1 MKRAWDAD
9 ELVEHWT
16 LTPRE
21 IALLDPRTGHNRL
34 GFALLL
40 KFFEVE
46 GRFPRHKH
54 EIPALVVAHV
64 AGQVEVVADLY
75 LQYDW
80 RGRSIE
86 QHRADI
92 RALLGFRTAT
102 IQDGRDLVAWL
113 GTQEIVY
120 ERQIEPVKAAAYAR
134 CRALRI
140 EPPSPDRVDR
150 LVRSAMHTAE
160 ERVCGAVHARLPS
173 AARAE
178 MDALLDTT
186 RLAEDSTSAETGDM
200 PLHTLKADPGR
211 IGLESVLAEIAKLQR
226 LRRVGLPADLFRD
239 VPPKL
244 VATYRQRA
252 AAEPPRELRAHA
264 APLRYTLL
272 AALCV
277 LRSQEITDS
286 LVDLLIGVVHKI
298 GVKAEHKVD
307 RELLDDFKRVTGKTA
322 ILYHLAEA
330 SLDHPDEAVRD
341 IIWPAAGGE
350 QTLRDLVREY
360 KATKRAYRTRVH
372 TVMRRSYRS
381 HYRRMVPVLLEA
393 LRFRSNN
400 AAHRPV
406 IRALRLL
413 KAHTES
419 RARYYPLEED
429 VPIEG
434 VVRPGWRDIIVE
446 RDKEG
451 HERVN
456 RVNYEI
462 CALQALREGLRCREI
477 WVEGGARFGNP
488 DRDLPA
494 DFDARRA
501 DYYAALGQPSDAAT
515 FIAGLRREMEAA
527 LDGLD
532 RTLPRLTGIE
542 ITTKG
547 DGWIG
552 VSPLDALPEAP
563 TLAGLKG
570 EIGRR
575 WSMTSLLDILKEAD
589 LRLGLTDLFTSVAS
603 REHIDRPT
611 LQKRLLLC
619 LYGMGTNAGLKRVAA
634 GDHGEAYKDL
644 LYVRRRYL
652 HKDQVRAAIA
662 RVVDAT
668 LAARLPHIWGEG
680 TTACAADSKKFGA
693 WDQNLMTEWSIRH
706 RGAGV
711 MVYWHIEKKSACIH
725 SQLKTVS
732 SSEVAAMIEG
742 VLHHCTSMEVDRAYT
757 DSHGQSE
764 VAFAFCRL
772 LGFDLL
778 PRLKAIHSQKLYRPA
793 AGQPDAYPRL
803 RPVLSRPIDWEL
815 IARQYD
821 ELVRFA
827 TALRLGTASA
837 ESILRRFTRANQQ
850 HPTYQALAELGKAVK
865 TIFLCRFLR
874 EEALRR
880 EIHEGLQVV
889 ETWNSA
895 NGFIRYGR
903 GGEIATNRLDEQE
916 LAILTLHLLQASL
929 VYVNTLM
936 IQDVLAE
943 PAWGERMTAD
953 DLRALSP
960 LLYAHVTPYGA
971 FNLDMQTRLRLAH
984 AMAS

>member
-54 EIPALVVAHV
+54 EIPAPVVAHV
-64 AGQVEVVADLY
+64 AGQVEVATDLY

-160 ERVCGAVHARLPS
+160 ERVCAAVHARLPS
-173 AARAE
+173 AALAE

-186 RLAEDSTSAETGDM
+186 RLAEASTFAETGDM

-239 VPPKL
+239 VAPKL

-264 APLRYTLL
+264 ARIRYTLL

-277 LRSQEITDS
+277 LRIQEITDS

-330 SLDHPDEAVRD
+330 SLDHPDGAVRD

-350 QTLRDLVREY
+350 QTLRDLVGEY
-360 KATKRAYRTRVH
+360 KATKRAYRAKVH

-393 LRFRSNN
+393 LRFHSNN
-400 AAHRPV
+400 AIHRPV

-434 VVRPGWRDIIVE
+434 VVRPGWQEIIVE

-451 HERVN
+451 NERVN

-462 CALQALREGLRCREI
+462 CALQALGFRYHRNRN
-477 WVEGGARFGNP
+477 V
-488 DRDLPA
+488 
-494 DFDARRA
+494 
-501 DYYAALGQPSDAAT
+501 
-515 FIAGLRREMEAA
+515 
-527 LDGLD
+527 
-532 RTLPRLTGIE
+532 
-542 ITTKG
+542 
-547 DGWIG
+547 
-552 VSPLDALPEAP
+552 
-563 TLAGLKG
+563 
-570 EIGRR
+570 
-575 WSMTSLLDILKEAD
+575 
-589 LRLGLTDLFTSVAS
+589 RLGNCA
-603 REHIDRPT
+603 RE
-611 LQKRLLLC
+611 
-619 LYGMGTNAGLKRVAA
+619 
-634 GDHGEAYKDL
+634 
-644 LYVRRRYL
+644 
-652 HKDQVRAAIA
+652 RAFSG
-662 RVVDAT
+662 
-668 LAARLPHIWGEG
+668 P
-680 TTACAADSKKFGA
+680 
-693 WDQNLMTEWSIRH
+693 
-706 RGAGV
+706 
-711 MVYWHIEKKSACIH
+711 
-725 SQLKTVS
+725 
-732 SSEVAAMIEG
+732 
-742 VLHHCTSMEVDRAYT
+742 
-757 DSHGQSE
+757 
-764 VAFAFCRL
+764 
-772 LGFDLL
+772 
-778 PRLKAIHSQKLYRPA
+778 
-793 AGQPDAYPRL
+793 
-803 RPVLSRPIDWEL
+803 
-815 IARQYD
+815 
-821 ELVRFA
+821 
-827 TALRLGTASA
+827 
-837 ESILRRFTRANQQ
+837 
-850 HPTYQALAELGKAVK
+850 
-865 TIFLCRFLR
+865 
-874 EEALRR
+874 
-880 EIHEGLQVV
+880 
-889 ETWNSA
+889 
-895 NGFIRYGR
+895 
-903 GGEIATNRLDEQE
+903 
-916 LAILTLHLLQASL
+916 
-929 VYVNTLM
+929 
-936 IQDVLAE
+936 
-943 PAWGERMTAD
+943 
-953 DLRALSP
+953 
-960 LLYAHVTPYGA
+960 
-971 FNLDMQTRLRLAH
+971 
-984 AMAS
+984 